1 MSAKSR
7 IVVLGGGFAGLESTF
22 LLRSRLGN
30 RADLTLVS
38 DSPDFLFKP
47 NTIYIPFGA
56 DPASLLIPLERPARK
71 RDIRL
76 VQGTVEQ
83 VDVGA
88 RRVRAGGEDL
98 AYDHLVIAT
107 GAAMSPEEIPGLAE
121 HAETIW
127 TPEQML
133 SLRLRLQ
140 EVLARAQRGE
150 TSTILFAVPPG
161 NKCAG
166 PLYEIVLMVET
177 WLRRQN
183 ARERVS
189 LRWATFEE
197 TYIQAFG
204 PKLDEVVSAEFAARG
219 IDGARSVRL
228 ESVEAGEARFADGS
242 VDAFDLLV
250 AFPPYTAAVRY
261 DGLEADDR
269 GFLRTDPGSRRVAG
283 QERIYAPGDAGDFPV
298 KQAFLAF
305 LQADAAAEAI
315 AADVTGAA
323 AAAAAAFD
331 PVSMCVME
339 EFDKATFA
347 QVPLAVTG
355 DPERPVAVRAGA
367 DGDYRVGV
375 SKSWRA
381 GKKLLGLYLPLRFR
395 NGLPFHS
402 GLPWRLMDVGLKGMS
417 AVLARR

>member
-1 MSAKSR
+1 MTAKPR
-7 IVVLGGGFAGLESTF
+7 IVVLGGGFAGLESIF
-22 LLRSRLGN
+22 LLRSRLGD

-38 DSPDFLFKP
+38 DRPDFLFKP

-76 VQGTVEQ
+76 VRGSVEAVDADARTV
-83 VDVGA
+83 G
-88 RRVRAGGEDL
+88 AGGESL
-98 AYDHLVIAT
+98 PYDFLVIAT
-107 GAAMSPEEIPGLAE
+107 GSAMSPEEIPGLAA

-127 TPEQML
+127 TPEEML
-133 SLRLRLQ
+133 SLGRRLQ
-140 EVLARAQRGE
+140 DVLALARDGGE
-150 TSTILFAVPPG
+150 STILFAVPPG

-166 PLYEIVLMVET
+166 PLYEIVFMVET
-177 WLRRQN
+177 WLRRQG
-183 ARERVS
+183 ARDSVR
-189 LRWATFEE
+189 LRWVTFEDA
-197 TYIQAFG
+197 YIQAFG
-204 PKLDEVVSAEFAARG
+204 PKLDEVVEAEFAARG
-219 IDGARSVRL
+219 IAGTRSLPLV
-228 ESVEAGEARFADGS
+228 SVEAGEARFADGS
-242 VDAFDLLV
+242 TEPFDLFV
-250 AFPPYTAAVRY
+250 AFPPYTAGVRY
-261 DGLEADDR
+261 DGLPADER
-269 GFLRTDPGSRRVAG
+269 GFLRTEPDFRRVSG

-315 AADVTGAA
+315 AAEVTG

-339 EFDKATFA
+339 ELDKATFA